1 MIVSMT
7 GFGKGRT
14 GNKNLNVEVEVK
26 SVNSRYL
33 DISLR
38 IPSSLMNKDYDI
50 KEFIKSKVKRGKVL
64 ASIQIKRNG
73 LEEENLALD
82 SDKLKSY
89 LSLLKSIKKAAK
101 ISEKVKLEHL
111 LINKE
116 ILISNNFL
124 ISEVEFNM
132 VKDAIE
138 QALTEMMNMKKKE
151 GKELSKDLRKR
162 IDNIEI
168 RLKEIEKEAEQSV
181 QEYFKKFKEKIKLLI
196 ENIAQYSERLE
207 LELAIIAEK
216 AEITEE
222 CVRLRSHLKFFLN
235 SLENDDEPG
244 RKLNFL
250 CQEMNRE
257 ANTISSKTVSTS
269 VTHNTVFIRE
279 EIEKIREQI
288 QNIEWFLEKKKGKI
302 FAISAPSGTGKTT
315 IVKRVLDEI
324 PDLVYSVS
332 ATTRGK
338 RNNEKSGVDYF
349 FITEQEFLDKT
360 KKNEFVEWEKVYDY
374 YYGTFKYFIDENI
387 IAGKSIIAEVDVKG
401 ALSLKKIYPEA
412 ILIFIAPPSLD
423 ELVDRLKKRKTETDT
438 DLVKRTERAKMELSQ
453 KDKFDYLIVNKD
465 LEKAISET
473 KSLILTILNKE

>member
-73 LEEENLALD
+73 LEEENLTLD

-124 ISEVEFNM
+124 ISDVEFNM

-162 IDNIEI
+162 IDNIEE

-288 QNIEWFLEKKKGKI
+288 QNIE
-302 FAISAPSGTGKTT
+302 
-315 IVKRVLDEI
+315 
-324 PDLVYSVS
+324 
-332 ATTRGK
+332 
-338 RNNEKSGVDYF
+338 
-349 FITEQEFLDKT
+349 
-360 KKNEFVEWEKVYDY
+360 
-374 YYGTFKYFIDENI
+374 
-387 IAGKSIIAEVDVKG
+387 
-401 ALSLKKIYPEA
+401 
-412 ILIFIAPPSLD
+412 
-423 ELVDRLKKRKTETDT
+423 
-438 DLVKRTERAKMELSQ
+438 
-453 KDKFDYLIVNKD
+453 
-465 LEKAISET
+465 
-473 KSLILTILNKE
+473 

>member
-132 VKDAIE
+132 VKDTIE
-138 QALTEMMNMKKKE
+138 LALAEMMNMKKKE

-162 IDNIEI
+162 IDNIEVK
-168 RLKEIEKEAEQSV
+168 LKEIEKEAEQSV

-288 QNIEWFLEKKKGKI
+288 QNIE
-302 FAISAPSGTGKTT
+302 
-315 IVKRVLDEI
+315 
-324 PDLVYSVS
+324 
-332 ATTRGK
+332 
-338 RNNEKSGVDYF
+338 
-349 FITEQEFLDKT
+349 
-360 KKNEFVEWEKVYDY
+360 
-374 YYGTFKYFIDENI
+374 
-387 IAGKSIIAEVDVKG
+387 
-401 ALSLKKIYPEA
+401 
-412 ILIFIAPPSLD
+412 
-423 ELVDRLKKRKTETDT
+423 
-438 DLVKRTERAKMELSQ
+438 
-453 KDKFDYLIVNKD
+453 
-465 LEKAISET
+465 
-473 KSLILTILNKE
+473 

>member
-73 LEEENLALD
+73 LEEENLTLD

-162 IDNIEI
+162 IDNIEE

-288 QNIEWFLEKKKGKI
+288 QNIE
-302 FAISAPSGTGKTT
+302 
-315 IVKRVLDEI
+315 
-324 PDLVYSVS
+324 
-332 ATTRGK
+332 
-338 RNNEKSGVDYF
+338 
-349 FITEQEFLDKT
+349 
-360 KKNEFVEWEKVYDY
+360 
-374 YYGTFKYFIDENI
+374 
-387 IAGKSIIAEVDVKG
+387 
-401 ALSLKKIYPEA
+401 
-412 ILIFIAPPSLD
+412 
-423 ELVDRLKKRKTETDT
+423 
-438 DLVKRTERAKMELSQ
+438 
-453 KDKFDYLIVNKD
+453 
-465 LEKAISET
+465 
-473 KSLILTILNKE
+473 

>member
-1 MIVSMT
+1 MT
-7 GFGKGRT
+7 GFGKGRS
-14 GNKNLNVEVEVK
+14 GNKNLSVEAEVK
-26 SVNSRYL
+26 SVNGRYL

-50 KEFIKSKVKRGKVL
+50 KEFIKSKIKRGKVS

-116 ILISNNFL
+116 ILISNNFI
-124 ISEVEFNM
+124 ISDVEFNM
-132 VKDAIE
+132 VKEALE

-151 GKELSKDLRKR
+151 GKELANDLHKR
-162 IDNIEI
+162 VENIES
-168 RLKEIEKEAEQSV
+168 RLKDIEQDAAQSV
-181 QEYFKKFKEKIKLLI
+181 KEYFNKFKEKIKTLI
-196 ENIAQYSERLE
+196 ENIAQYNDRLE

-222 CVRLRSHLKFFLN
+222 SVRLRSHLKFFIN

-269 VTHNTVFIRE
+269 ITHSTVFIRE

-288 QNIEWFLEKKKGKI
+288 QNIE
-302 FAISAPSGTGKTT
+302 
-315 IVKRVLDEI
+315 
-324 PDLVYSVS
+324 
-332 ATTRGK
+332 
-338 RNNEKSGVDYF
+338 
-349 FITEQEFLDKT
+349 
-360 KKNEFVEWEKVYDY
+360 
-374 YYGTFKYFIDENI
+374 
-387 IAGKSIIAEVDVKG
+387 
-401 ALSLKKIYPEA
+401 
-412 ILIFIAPPSLD
+412 
-423 ELVDRLKKRKTETDT
+423 
-438 DLVKRTERAKMELSQ
+438 
-453 KDKFDYLIVNKD
+453 
-465 LEKAISET
+465 
-473 KSLILTILNKE
+473 

>member
-7 GFGKGRT
+7 GFGKGRS
-14 GNKNLNVEVEVK
+14 GNKNLNVEAEVK

-50 KEFIKSKVKRGKVL
+50 KEFIKSKVKRGKVS

-82 SDKLKSY
+82 GDKLKSY

-116 ILISNNFL
+116 ILISNNFI
-124 ISEVEFNM
+124 ISDVEFNM
-132 VKDAIE
+132 VKEALE
-138 QALTEMMNMKKKE
+138 QALAEMMTMKRKE
-151 GKELSKDLRKR
+151 GKELSKDLHKR
-162 IDNIEI
+162 IENIENK
-168 RLKEIEKEAEQSV
+168 LKDVEQEAAQSV
-181 QEYFKKFKEKIKLLI
+181 QEYFNKFKEKIKTLI
-196 ENIAQYSERLE
+196 DNIAQYSDRLE

-222 CVRLRSHLKFFLN
+222 CVRLRSHLKFFIN
-235 SLENDDEPG
+235 SLETDDEPG

-269 VTHNTVFIRE
+269 ITHSTVFIRE

-288 QNIEWFLEKKKGKI
+288 QNIE
-302 FAISAPSGTGKTT
+302 
-315 IVKRVLDEI
+315 
-324 PDLVYSVS
+324 
-332 ATTRGK
+332 
-338 RNNEKSGVDYF
+338 
-349 FITEQEFLDKT
+349 
-360 KKNEFVEWEKVYDY
+360 
-374 YYGTFKYFIDENI
+374 
-387 IAGKSIIAEVDVKG
+387 
-401 ALSLKKIYPEA
+401 
-412 ILIFIAPPSLD
+412 
-423 ELVDRLKKRKTETDT
+423 
-438 DLVKRTERAKMELSQ
+438 
-453 KDKFDYLIVNKD
+453 
-465 LEKAISET
+465 
-473 KSLILTILNKE
+473 

>member
-7 GFGKGRT
+7 GFGKGRS
-14 GNKNLNVEVEVK
+14 GNKNLSVEAEVK
-26 SVNSRYL
+26 SVNGRYL

-50 KEFIKSKVKRGKVL
+50 KEFIKSKIKRGKVS

-116 ILISNNFL
+116 ILISNNFI
-124 ISEVEFNM
+124 ISDVEFNM
-132 VKDAIE
+132 VKEALE

-151 GKELSKDLRKR
+151 GKELANDLHKR
-162 IDNIEI
+162 VENIES
-168 RLKEIEKEAEQSV
+168 RLKDIEQDAAQSV
-181 QEYFKKFKEKIKLLI
+181 KEYFNKFKEKIKTLI
-196 ENIAQYSERLE
+196 ENIAQYNDRLE

-222 CVRLRSHLKFFLN
+222 SVRLRSHLKFFLN

-269 VTHNTVFIRE
+269 ITHSTVFIRE

-288 QNIEWFLEKKKGKI
+288 QNIE
-302 FAISAPSGTGKTT
+302 
-315 IVKRVLDEI
+315 
-324 PDLVYSVS
+324 
-332 ATTRGK
+332 
-338 RNNEKSGVDYF
+338 
-349 FITEQEFLDKT
+349 
-360 KKNEFVEWEKVYDY
+360 
-374 YYGTFKYFIDENI
+374 
-387 IAGKSIIAEVDVKG
+387 
-401 ALSLKKIYPEA
+401 
-412 ILIFIAPPSLD
+412 
-423 ELVDRLKKRKTETDT
+423 
-438 DLVKRTERAKMELSQ
+438 
-453 KDKFDYLIVNKD
+453 
-465 LEKAISET
+465 
-473 KSLILTILNKE
+473 

>member
-7 GFGKGRT
+7 GFGKGRS
-14 GNKNLNVEVEVK
+14 GNKNLSVEAEVK

-50 KEFIKSKVKRGKVL
+50 KEFIKSKVKRGKVS

-82 SDKLKSY
+82 GDKLKSY

-116 ILISNNFL
+116 ILISNNFI
-124 ISEVEFNM
+124 ISDVEFNM
-132 VKDAIE
+132 VKDALE
-138 QALTEMMNMKKKE
+138 QALAEMIAMKRKE
-151 GKELSKDLRKR
+151 GKELSKDLHKR
-162 IDNIEI
+162 IENIESK
-168 RLKEIEKEAEQSV
+168 LKDVEQEAAQSV
-181 QEYFKKFKEKIKLLI
+181 QEYFNKFKEKIKTLI
-196 ENIAQYSERLE
+196 ENIAQYSDRLE

-222 CVRLRSHLKFFLN
+222 CVRLRSHLKFFIN
-235 SLENDDEPG
+235 SLESDDEPG

-269 VTHNTVFIRE
+269 ITHSTVFIRE

-288 QNIEWFLEKKKGKI
+288 QNIE
-302 FAISAPSGTGKTT
+302 
-315 IVKRVLDEI
+315 
-324 PDLVYSVS
+324 
-332 ATTRGK
+332 
-338 RNNEKSGVDYF
+338 
-349 FITEQEFLDKT
+349 
-360 KKNEFVEWEKVYDY
+360 
-374 YYGTFKYFIDENI
+374 
-387 IAGKSIIAEVDVKG
+387 
-401 ALSLKKIYPEA
+401 
-412 ILIFIAPPSLD
+412 
-423 ELVDRLKKRKTETDT
+423 
-438 DLVKRTERAKMELSQ
+438 
-453 KDKFDYLIVNKD
+453 
-465 LEKAISET
+465 
-473 KSLILTILNKE
+473 

>member
-7 GFGKGRT
+7 GFGKGRS
-14 GNKNLNVEVEVK
+14 GNKNLSVEAEVK

-50 KEFIKSKVKRGKVL
+50 KEFIKSKVKRGKVS

-116 ILISNNFL
+116 ILISNNFI

-132 VKDAIE
+132 VKDALE
-138 QALTEMMNMKKKE
+138 QALTEMMNMKRKE
-151 GKELSKDLRKR
+151 GKELSKDLHKR
-162 IDNIEI
+162 IENIESK
-168 RLKEIEKEAEQSV
+168 LKDIEQVAAQSV
-181 QEYFKKFKEKIKLLI
+181 QEYFNKFKEKIKVLI
-196 ENIAQYSERLE
+196 ENIAQYNDRLE

-222 CVRLRSHLKFFLN
+222 CVRLRSHLKFFIK
-235 SLENDDEPG
+235 SLEIDDEPG

-269 VTHNTVFIRE
+269 ITHSTVFIRE

-288 QNIEWFLEKKKGKI
+288 QNIE
-302 FAISAPSGTGKTT
+302 
-315 IVKRVLDEI
+315 
-324 PDLVYSVS
+324 
-332 ATTRGK
+332 
-338 RNNEKSGVDYF
+338 
-349 FITEQEFLDKT
+349 
-360 KKNEFVEWEKVYDY
+360 
-374 YYGTFKYFIDENI
+374 
-387 IAGKSIIAEVDVKG
+387 
-401 ALSLKKIYPEA
+401 
-412 ILIFIAPPSLD
+412 
-423 ELVDRLKKRKTETDT
+423 
-438 DLVKRTERAKMELSQ
+438 
-453 KDKFDYLIVNKD
+453 
-465 LEKAISET
+465 
-473 KSLILTILNKE
+473 

>member
-7 GFGKGRT
+7 GFGKGSA
-14 GNKNLNVEVEVK
+14 GNKNLSVEAEVK
-26 SVNSRYL
+26 SINSRYL

-50 KEFIKSKVKRGKVL
+50 KEFIKSKIKRGKVS

-116 ILISNNFL
+116 ILISNNFI
-124 ISEVEFNM
+124 ISDVEFNM
-132 VKDAIE
+132 VKEALE
-138 QALTEMMNMKKKE
+138 QALGEMISMKKKE
-151 GKELSKDLRKR
+151 GKELANDLHKR
-162 IDNIEI
+162 V
-168 RLKEIEKEAEQSV
+168 KK
-181 QEYFKKFKEKIKLLI
+181 YFNKFKEKIKTLI
-196 ENIAQYSERLE
+196 ENIAQYNDRLE

-222 CVRLRSHLKFFLN
+222 SVRLRSHLKFFIN

-269 VTHNTVFIRE
+269 ITHNTVFIRE

-288 QNIEWFLEKKKGKI
+288 QNIE
-302 FAISAPSGTGKTT
+302 
-315 IVKRVLDEI
+315 
-324 PDLVYSVS
+324 
-332 ATTRGK
+332 
-338 RNNEKSGVDYF
+338 
-349 FITEQEFLDKT
+349 
-360 KKNEFVEWEKVYDY
+360 
-374 YYGTFKYFIDENI
+374 
-387 IAGKSIIAEVDVKG
+387 
-401 ALSLKKIYPEA
+401 
-412 ILIFIAPPSLD
+412 
-423 ELVDRLKKRKTETDT
+423 
-438 DLVKRTERAKMELSQ
+438 
-453 KDKFDYLIVNKD
+453 
-465 LEKAISET
+465 
-473 KSLILTILNKE
+473 

>member
-1 MIVSMT
+1 MT

-73 LEEENLALD
+73 LEEENLTLD

-124 ISEVEFNM
+124 ISEVEFDL

-162 IDNIEI
+162 IDNIEE

-288 QNIEWFLEKKKGKI
+288 QNIE
-302 FAISAPSGTGKTT
+302 
-315 IVKRVLDEI
+315 
-324 PDLVYSVS
+324 
-332 ATTRGK
+332 
-338 RNNEKSGVDYF
+338 
-349 FITEQEFLDKT
+349 
-360 KKNEFVEWEKVYDY
+360 
-374 YYGTFKYFIDENI
+374 
-387 IAGKSIIAEVDVKG
+387 
-401 ALSLKKIYPEA
+401 
-412 ILIFIAPPSLD
+412 
-423 ELVDRLKKRKTETDT
+423 
-438 DLVKRTERAKMELSQ
+438 
-453 KDKFDYLIVNKD
+453 
-465 LEKAISET
+465 
-473 KSLILTILNKE
+473 

>member
-1 MIVSMT
+1 MT

-73 LEEENLALD
+73 LEEENLTLD

-124 ISEVEFNM
+124 ISDVEFNM

-162 IDNIEI
+162 IDNIEE

-288 QNIEWFLEKKKGKI
+288 QNIE
-302 FAISAPSGTGKTT
+302 
-315 IVKRVLDEI
+315 
-324 PDLVYSVS
+324 
-332 ATTRGK
+332 
-338 RNNEKSGVDYF
+338 
-349 FITEQEFLDKT
+349 
-360 KKNEFVEWEKVYDY
+360 
-374 YYGTFKYFIDENI
+374 
-387 IAGKSIIAEVDVKG
+387 
-401 ALSLKKIYPEA
+401 
-412 ILIFIAPPSLD
+412 
-423 ELVDRLKKRKTETDT
+423 
-438 DLVKRTERAKMELSQ
+438 
-453 KDKFDYLIVNKD
+453 
-465 LEKAISET
+465 
-473 KSLILTILNKE
+473 

>member
-7 GFGKGRT
+7 GFGKGRA
-14 GNKNLNVEVEVK
+14 GNKNLSVEAEVK

-38 IPSSLMNKDYDI
+38 IPSSLMNKDFDI
-50 KEFIKSKVKRGKVL
+50 KEFIKSKVKRGKVS

-73 LEEENLALD
+73 LEEENLVLD

-116 ILISNNFL
+116 ILISNNFI
-124 ISEVEFNM
+124 ISDVEFNM
-132 VKDAIE
+132 VKDALE
-138 QALTEMMNMKKKE
+138 QALTDMINMKRKE
-151 GKELSKDLRKR
+151 GKELSKDLHRR
-162 IDNIEI
+162 IENIESK
-168 RLKEIEKEAEQSV
+168 LKDIEQEAAQSV
-181 QEYFKKFKEKIKLLI
+181 QEYFNKFKEKIKVLI
-196 ENIAQYSERLE
+196 ENIAKYNDRLE

-222 CVRLRSHLKFFLN
+222 SVRLRSHLKFFIN

-269 VTHNTVFIRE
+269 ITHSTVFIRE

-288 QNIEWFLEKKKGKI
+288 QNIE
-302 FAISAPSGTGKTT
+302 
-315 IVKRVLDEI
+315 
-324 PDLVYSVS
+324 
-332 ATTRGK
+332 
-338 RNNEKSGVDYF
+338 
-349 FITEQEFLDKT
+349 
-360 KKNEFVEWEKVYDY
+360 
-374 YYGTFKYFIDENI
+374 
-387 IAGKSIIAEVDVKG
+387 
-401 ALSLKKIYPEA
+401 
-412 ILIFIAPPSLD
+412 
-423 ELVDRLKKRKTETDT
+423 
-438 DLVKRTERAKMELSQ
+438 
-453 KDKFDYLIVNKD
+453 
-465 LEKAISET
+465 
-473 KSLILTILNKE
+473 

>member
-7 GFGKGRT
+7 GFGKGRS
-14 GNKNLNVEVEVK
+14 GNKNLSVEAEVK

-50 KEFIKSKVKRGKVL
+50 KEFIKSKVKRGKVS

-82 SDKLKSY
+82 GDKLKSY

-116 ILISNNFL
+116 ILISNNFI
-124 ISEVEFNM
+124 ISDVEFNM
-132 VKDAIE
+132 VKDALD
-138 QALTEMMNMKKKE
+138 QALAEMITMKRKE
-151 GKELSKDLRKR
+151 GKELSKDLHKR
-162 IDNIEI
+162 IENIESK
-168 RLKEIEKEAEQSV
+168 LKDVEQEAAQSV
-181 QEYFKKFKEKIKLLI
+181 QEYFNKFKEKIKTLI
-196 ENIAQYSERLE
+196 ENIAQYSDRLE

-222 CVRLRSHLKFFLN
+222 CVRLRSHLKFFIN
-235 SLENDDEPG
+235 SLETDDEPG

-269 VTHNTVFIRE
+269 ITHSTVFIRE

-288 QNIEWFLEKKKGKI
+288 QNIE
-302 FAISAPSGTGKTT
+302 
-315 IVKRVLDEI
+315 
-324 PDLVYSVS
+324 
-332 ATTRGK
+332 
-338 RNNEKSGVDYF
+338 
-349 FITEQEFLDKT
+349 
-360 KKNEFVEWEKVYDY
+360 
-374 YYGTFKYFIDENI
+374 
-387 IAGKSIIAEVDVKG
+387 
-401 ALSLKKIYPEA
+401 
-412 ILIFIAPPSLD
+412 
-423 ELVDRLKKRKTETDT
+423 
-438 DLVKRTERAKMELSQ
+438 
-453 KDKFDYLIVNKD
+453 
-465 LEKAISET
+465 
-473 KSLILTILNKE
+473 

>member
-7 GFGKGRT
+7 GFGKGRS
-14 GNKNLNVEVEVK
+14 GNKNLSVEAEVK

-50 KEFIKSKVKRGKVL
+50 KEFIKSKVKRGKVS

-82 SDKLKSY
+82 GDKLKSY

-116 ILISNNFL
+116 ILISNNFI
-124 ISEVEFNM
+124 ISDVEFNM
-132 VKDAIE
+132 VKEALE
-138 QALTEMMNMKKKE
+138 QALAEMMTMKRKE
-151 GKELSKDLRKR
+151 GKELSKDLHKR
-162 IDNIEI
+162 IENIENK
-168 RLKEIEKEAEQSV
+168 LKDVEQEAAQSV
-181 QEYFKKFKEKIKLLI
+181 QEYFNKFKEKIKTLI
-196 ENIAQYSERLE
+196 DNIAQYSDRLE

-222 CVRLRSHLKFFLN
+222 CVRLRSHLKFFIN
-235 SLENDDEPG
+235 SLETDDEPG

-269 VTHNTVFIRE
+269 ITHSTVFIRE

-288 QNIEWFLEKKKGKI
+288 QNIE
-302 FAISAPSGTGKTT
+302 
-315 IVKRVLDEI
+315 
-324 PDLVYSVS
+324 
-332 ATTRGK
+332 
-338 RNNEKSGVDYF
+338 
-349 FITEQEFLDKT
+349 
-360 KKNEFVEWEKVYDY
+360 
-374 YYGTFKYFIDENI
+374 
-387 IAGKSIIAEVDVKG
+387 
-401 ALSLKKIYPEA
+401 
-412 ILIFIAPPSLD
+412 
-423 ELVDRLKKRKTETDT
+423 
-438 DLVKRTERAKMELSQ
+438 
-453 KDKFDYLIVNKD
+453 
-465 LEKAISET
+465 
-473 KSLILTILNKE
+473 